1 MAMKTRRPDK
11 VGARTGR
18 RVIGNASV
26 KKNNTNAAAKNQAD
40 TGHRATFE
48 PQPIVKAA
56 LVSGFGQHHTAN
68 PDKENPRPYVTIT
81 LEQIMAMAANPS
93 SVAKDKAQ
101 WVIPSTTGGAEAR
114 GHAYQRE
121 NGTFYTLW
129 VDADDVEGLTW
140 ADVVERAKT
149 TLPGFMVILY
159 TSRSATENK
168 PKSRL
173 IVPLAEGIPG
183 RDYSMMAKIL
193 NDRLDAAGLIPDRA
207 TERTGQLCYLPNRG
221 EYYQHIIIN
230 GDLLNPS
237 GVFADEIQAE
247 QARLEVEAEER
258 NRRHLEALRKT
269 QARINSG
276 QADPIAA
283 FNAEYP
289 VELALEMNGHT
300 QQRDGRWLPPGSES
314 GKAGGTVKDGKV
326 HFFNSC
332 MSGFGKPSNSGG
344 TWGDGFDLEVFH
356 RHGSDR
362 DRALR
367 AVGDMFYTTDPVTG
381 ERITITQFNQR
392 QHMRNQDTGVDPETD
407 FQGTGNQGSTGNQ
420 NGPDPWESIVPLESE
435 TAPPMDPEILPGTLR
450 NIVVE
455 VARATETPPELATGM
470 GLSVVAICCQGKMRT
485 EPRTG
490 YREPLNL
497 FTVTALDSAN
507 RKTGVTNTMT
517 EPLRAAELEM
527 WAKAEPFI
535 KEMASR
541 QKNIESRLKSLRA
554 KYGKAKPDELREI
567 ENEIQ
572 EMERQVEPVPP
583 LPRLWADDVTP
594 EHLGTMMHQQNER
607 MGILSAEGGIFDILA
622 GRYSNGIPN
631 MEIFLKGH
639 ACEPGR
645 VDRGSREPVF
655 LDAPSLT
662 IGLAPQP
669 AVLQG
674 LTGKPGFRGRGLLAR
689 FLYFLPASRLGYR
702 TLKTDPVPEH
712 VKQAWGN
719 LITRLLSIEP
729 RLDEHNREI
738 PYIIKLSSEALKE
751 WEDFS
756 QAVEVEMRP
765 GGRFEP
771 IKDWAGKLP
780 GAAARIAGLFHC
792 IENPGT
798 PWADPVTGETMTQ
811 ALNLSAV
818 YADHALVAF
827 GLMGGDPALEGAKK
841 VWRWIETGRHRQFKK
856 RDCFQA
862 LRGTFTRVK
871 EIEEPMNVLIE
882 RNYIRAEV
890 IKTGGRPTE
899 LVTVNPEIVRG
910 WA

>member
-1 MAMKTRRPDK
+1 
-11 VGARTGR
+11 
-18 RVIGNASV
+18 
-26 KKNNTNAAAKNQAD
+26 
-40 TGHRATFE
+40 
-48 PQPIVKAA
+48 
-56 LVSGFGQHHTAN
+56 
-68 PDKENPRPYVTIT
+68 
-81 LEQIMAMAANPS
+81 
-93 SVAKDKAQ
+93 
-101 WVIPSTTGGAEAR
+101 
-114 GHAYQRE
+114 
-121 NGTFYTLW
+121 
-129 VDADDVEGLTW
+129 
-140 ADVVERAKT
+140 
-149 TLPGFMVILY
+149 
-159 TSRSATENK
+159 
-168 PKSRL
+168 
-173 IVPLAEGIPG
+173 
-183 RDYSMMAKIL
+183 
-193 NDRLDAAGLIPDRA
+193 
-207 TERTGQLCYLPNRG
+207 
-221 EYYQHIIIN
+221 
-230 GDLLNPS
+230 
-237 GVFADEIQAE
+237 
-247 QARLEVEAEER
+247 
-258 NRRHLEALRKT
+258 
-269 QARINSG
+269 
-276 QADPIAA
+276 
-283 FNAEYP
+283 
-289 VELALEMNGHT
+289 
-300 QQRDGRWLPPGSES
+300 
-314 GKAGGTVKDGKV
+314 
-326 HFFNSC
+326 
-332 MSGFGKPSNSGG
+332 
-344 TWGDGFDLEVFH
+344 
-356 RHGSDR
+356 
-362 DRALR
+362 
-367 AVGDMFYTTDPVTG
+367 
-381 ERITITQFNQR
+381 
-392 QHMRNQDTGVDPETD
+392 MRNQDTGVDPETD

-420 NGPDPWESIVPLESE
+420 NGPDPWEPIVPLESE
-435 TAPPMDPEILPGTLR
+435 TAPPMDPAILPGALR
-450 NIVVE
+450 DIVVE
-455 VARATETPPELATGM
+455 VDRATETPPELGTGM
-470 GLSVVAICCQGKMRT
+470 GTAVVATCCQGKMII
-485 EPRTG
+485 EPRPG
-490 YREPLNL
+490 YWEPLSL

-507 RKTGVTNTMT
+507 RKSGVTKIMT

-535 KEMASR
+535 KELASR

-567 ENEIQ
+567 EDEIQ

-607 MGILSAEGGIFDILA
+607 MSILSAEGGIFDILA

-631 MEIFLKGH
+631 MEVFLKGH

-655 LDAPSLT
+655 LDAPCLT

-669 AVLQG
+669 AVLRG

-719 LITRLLSIEP
+719 LISRLLSIEP
-729 RLDEHNREI
+729 RLDEHDRET
-738 PYIIKLSSEALKE
+738 PYIIKLSTEALNE

-756 QAVEVEMRP
+756 QAVEAEMRP

-792 IENPGT
+792 IENPGA